1 MDIIEKIRNMVLRFL
16 RIDHLSEDPTDDR
29 LTFINNPKDVI
40 KQDISEARVW
50 FVGDSNELL
59 NYYTQKQAVGNY
71 NEPIYNRNR
80 VNYFWGLSS
89 QEANIKR
96 VHSGLATAII
106 DTLVN
111 ITDFPQITAMANGKE
126 LDLESIFRE
135 TQFKSVIMQSQMPWM
150 LAEGYGALKFD
161 IDRSVS
167 KMPIVEYYEGKDV
180 EFISKRGRVIG
191 VIFKDYYKYK
201 GNDYVLL
208 DTRRLDETGSSCVEY
223 ELFKLSPNGDVDQC
237 ELDEVPE
244 LGKLKDLK
252 IPGYGKL
259 LAVPC
264 KFLSHPNDKS
274 YGKPLLY
281 GRYDLLDDLDQSLSQ
296 RSVTS
301 RESTPVEYIPSDLL

>member
-96 VHSGLATAII
+96 VHSGLATAIV

-111 ITDFPQITAMANGKE
+111 ITD
-126 LDLESIFRE
+126 
-135 TQFKSVIMQSQMPWM
+135 
-150 LAEGYGALKFD
+150 
-161 IDRSVS
+161 
-167 KMPIVEYYEGKDV
+167 
-180 EFISKRGRVIG
+180 
-191 VIFKDYYKYK
+191 
-201 GNDYVLL
+201 
-208 DTRRLDETGSSCVEY
+208 
-223 ELFKLSPNGDVDQC
+223 
-237 ELDEVPE
+237 
-244 LGKLKDLK
+244 
-252 IPGYGKL
+252 
-259 LAVPC
+259 
-264 KFLSHPNDKS
+264 
-274 YGKPLLY
+274 
-281 GRYDLLDDLDQSLSQ
+281 
-296 RSVTS
+296 
-301 RESTPVEYIPSDLL
+301 

>member
-96 VHSGLATAII
+96 VHSGLATAIV

-126 LDLESIFRE
+126 LDLERIFRE

-150 LAEGYGALKFD
+150 IAE
-161 IDRSVS
+161 
-167 KMPIVEYYEGKDV
+167 
-180 EFISKRGRVIG
+180 
-191 VIFKDYYKYK
+191 
-201 GNDYVLL
+201 
-208 DTRRLDETGSSCVEY
+208 
-223 ELFKLSPNGDVDQC
+223 
-237 ELDEVPE
+237 
-244 LGKLKDLK
+244 
-252 IPGYGKL
+252 
-259 LAVPC
+259 
-264 KFLSHPNDKS
+264 
-274 YGKPLLY
+274 
-281 GRYDLLDDLDQSLSQ
+281 
-296 RSVTS
+296 
-301 RESTPVEYIPSDLL
+301 